1 MHDDCA
7 GTPTK
12 SNASGGS
19 GYRDGIDGAG
29 SHGTASPKSSSDI
42 HSLPPG
48 SSINTPLRAKLSREE
63 PEARNRHI
71 RFCEGWGWQ
80 HPHLLG
86 APLAKFAT
94 HTVAGGPAF
103 ESRHTRAHLA
113 TTLST

>member
-63 PEARNRHI
+63 PEKRYI
-71 RFCEGWGWQ
+71 
-80 HPHLLG
+80 G
-86 APLAKFAT
+86 ASSSGST
-94 HTVAGGPAF
+94 GMG
-103 ESRHTRAHLA
+103 
-113 TTLST
+113 LSTSAGHVNTSPRTCHRIYPKISRAMAPGTTASPTRP